1 MPSFKVMPHVSSKC
15 FSAVPFL
22 NTIKSLMLQSLIFG
36 WLLSEST
43 DGPPSAWACDLSR
56 FFPRFDHTNI
66 YEYRRIPIKTPIIL
80 HPSKCCERQ
89 KSIMGNQGSFDRV
102 FKSICITWDWG
113 AAVEGAAISP
123 CIDFL
128 FGKPNY
134 GKLCSDGLSNY
145 RTLSHVP
152 NSKRRIQNWSHNWSL
167 CQFLWPW
174 SALYRP

>member
-1 MPSFKVMPHVSSKC
+1 MFQCCSIPEYHKILNAAVLDHRMTAILIHRQPELVIYPDFFLDLTTQIFTNTDEYLSK
-15 FSAVPFL
+15 
-22 NTIKSLMLQSLIFG
+22 
-36 WLLSEST
+36 LLSS
-43 DGPPSAWACDLSR
+43 
-56 FFPRFDHTNI
+56 
-66 YEYRRIPIKTPIIL
+66 L
-80 HPSKCCERQ
+80 HPSKCCEGQ
-89 KSIMGNQGSFDRV
+89 KSVMGNQGSFDRV
-102 FKSICITWDWG
+102 FKSIWIIWDSG